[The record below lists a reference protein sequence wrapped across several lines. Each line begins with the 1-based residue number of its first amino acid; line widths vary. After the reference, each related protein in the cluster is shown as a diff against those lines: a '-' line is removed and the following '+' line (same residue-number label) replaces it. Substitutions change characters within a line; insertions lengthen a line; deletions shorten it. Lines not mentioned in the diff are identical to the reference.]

1 MGVIKN
7 LSIIGN
13 VQIVVEGVIV
23 AEVYNSDAVKLQKT
37 IDELKAQIKK
47 LLDKKD
53 PTQPTTVPTTTA
65 PVTTA
70 PATVS
75 TTVPLDW

>member
-1 MGVIKN
+1 MEVLKN

-53 PTQPTTVPTTTA
+53 PTQPTTA

-70 PATVS
+70 PATVP